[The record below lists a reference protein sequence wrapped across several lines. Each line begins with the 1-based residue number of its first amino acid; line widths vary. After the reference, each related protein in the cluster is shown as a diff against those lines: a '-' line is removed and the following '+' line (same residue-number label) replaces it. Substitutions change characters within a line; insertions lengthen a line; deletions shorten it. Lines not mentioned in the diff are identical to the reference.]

1 MLRESH
7 QVQAKSPHFAE
18 VLAIAVSGRE
28 MLVQAAASGK
38 VEGVVAAAEQWQENC
53 RHALAKKTSGTSRMS
68 KCVRTISS
76 TISSAVQQ
84 LQPPHSGQLP
94 H

>member
-1 MLRESH
+1 
-7 QVQAKSPHFAE
+7 
-18 VLAIAVSGRE
+18 
-28 MLVQAAASGK
+28 MLVQAAASGR

-84 LQPPHSGQLP
+84 LQLRIKVSCPTEGSAIQLGG
-94 H
+94 